1 MSLYENSYK
10 AREREK
16 KKQLLNLKTVD
27 RTWRNIFMQC
37 DINQIWKETNWRKK
51 LEDEVLIYRTYV
63 HTQFYFVNRVMQ
75 HLARNVL
82 LFLPFEKVRLASHS
96 LLRVS
101 IWNFRRWMIH
111 SFLTSH
117 AHMRSFWMLP
127 FSWACANSPA
137 HFILFICEE
146 FHFWKLTVNKLIQTT
161 KRKEKQ
167 LRRIWIWIWKLF
179 VIYDT
184 GGRCRLISRQSLK
197 QAIKA
202 KPLNVMA
209 FTVKYPPI
217 VERTISKTC
226 CSRNS
231 R

>member
-1 MSLYENSYK
+1 MRTLSFSLCEYSD
-10 AREREK
+10 A
-16 KKQLLNLKTVD
+16 TS
-27 RTWRNIFMQC
+27 RNALF
-37 DINQIWKETNWRKK
+37 
-51 LEDEVLIYRTYV
+51 
-63 HTQFYFVNRVMQ
+63 
-75 HLARNVL
+75 
-82 LFLPFEKVRLASHS
+82 FLPFEKVKLASHS

-101 IWNFRRWMIH
+101 IWNFRRWIH
-111 SFLTSH
+111 SFPTSH
-117 AHMRSFWMLP
+117 DRMHSCWMLP

-137 HFILFICEE
+137 HFKLFICKEC
-146 FHFWKLTVNKLIQTT
+146 HYWKLID
-161 KRKEKQ
+161 
-167 LRRIWIWIWKLF
+167 WLF

-184 GGRCRLISRQSLK
+184 GRRCRLISRPSLK

-202 KPLNVMA
+202 KSLNIMD